1 MSIIFKIFNCLNAII
16 ILIYTIVVFFSY
28 APVYMLTFGMS
39 DIKVGIVT
47 SIYMFSQMILSIV
60 LSLLGILATALFYR
74 RSPGTEVHI

>member
-1 MSIIFKIFNCLNAII
+1 
-16 ILIYTIVVFFSY
+16 
-28 APVYMLTFGMS
+28 MLTFGMS